1 MSHHPDEAAP
11 ETRSATVHPRTARLL
26 QGAIVPTLLALAWP
40 NMLVMLAQS
49 STSLIETWW
58 LSRLGVDALAG
69 MALVFPVF
77 LMMTMLSAGA
87 LGGAIASAVARA
99 LGAGRHEEADALAL
113 HGLLLNAALGLATAA
128 PFLLAGR
135 PIYRAMGG
143 TGASLDAAMAYSNVV
158 FAGNVLLW
166 VMNAFA
172 SMVRGTGNLLMPSV
186 AICVGVAVLVP
197 LSPVLIFGFG
207 PVPGFGVAGGGYAV
221 VATTALMLAILAWY
235 VLSGRS
241 VVTLRRT
248 RLQWRLA
255 RDILRVGT
263 IGTVNTLNTT
273 LIMVLLTSAVG
284 AAAGPDAIA
293 GFGTAA
299 RLEFLLIPL
308 VFGLG
313 APLVAMVGANVGAG
327 QPARARRIAVT
338 GASMALVMTGVIGVA
353 ASIWPHE
360 WLTLFGDDPAMLES
374 GTLYLRLVGPAY
386 GFFGFGL
393 TLYFASQGAGRLE
406 WPLLVGLMRAA
417 LAVGGA
423 WCGLLLGGTLT
434 AVFLAIAVS
443 LVAYG
448 GVMAATLTGSVW
460 SRGARPTGRVTRP
473 VASAAA
479 PTTTRR
485 LEALEARGRDPLPMK

>member
-1 MSHHPDEAAP
+1 MNVQSPRATPDGGAA
-11 ETRSATVHPRTARLL
+11 TALNPRTARLL
-26 QGAIVPTLLALAWP
+26 YGAIIPTLLQLAWP

-69 MALVFPVF
+69 MALVFPVL

-99 LGAGRHEEADALAL
+99 LGAGRHEEAEALAF
-113 HGLLLNAALGLATAA
+113 HGLLLNVALGLATAA
-128 PFLLAGR
+128 PFLLMGR
-135 PIYRAMGG
+135 WIYGAMGG
-143 TGASLDAAMAYSNVV
+143 TGASLDAAIAYSNVV

-172 SMVRGTGNLLMPSV
+172 SIVRGTGNLLTPSV
-186 AICVGVAVLVP
+186 AICVGVVALVP
-197 LSPVLIFGFG
+197 LSPLLIFGLG
-207 PVPGFGVAGGGYAV
+207 PIPALGVAGGGLAV
-221 VATTALMLAILAWY
+221 VLSTALMFAILGWY

-241 VVTLRRT
+241 TVALRWT
-248 RLQWRLA
+248 RLRWDLA
-255 RDILRVGT
+255 REILRVGT

-327 QPARARRIAVT
+327 QQERALRIAFT
-338 GASMALVMTGVIGVA
+338 GAFMAFVLTGTIGVA
-353 ASIWPHE
+353 ASLWPRQ
-360 WLTLFGDDPAMLES
+360 WLLLFGNDPAMLAS
-374 GTLYLRLVGPAY
+374 GTLYLQVVGPAY

-423 WCGLLLGGTLT
+423 WVGMLLSGSLL
-434 AVFLAIAVS
+434 AIFAAIAVS

-448 GVMAATLTGSVW
+448 AVMTATVAGAAW
-460 SRGARPTGRVTRP
+460 ARRVPAT
-473 VASAAA
+473 S
-479 PTTTRR
+479 
-485 LEALEARGRDPLPMK
+485 